1 MPEKRKLFLGLDIQ
15 TVIILVLVIVIIMQ
29 RCNTGSVITPE
40 PEIVTKTVTDTQYVP
55 VKDTV
60 YLPAPTLVGKPEID
74 TTWRDT
80 LRLKDSSYDYLFN
93 RYVELG
99 NKYYSRHI
107 YKQSFT
113 INTIGSATITDTV
126 ISNKITGRS
135 FSYDLNYPVITT
147 TITNTIKEP
156 YKPRRQLYVGGGI
169 WGNQSAVINGASVGL
184 LYKDRKDRVFGV
196 NAGVFNNQ
204 VTYGVSSYWKIRIK

>member
-1 MPEKRKLFLGLDIQ
+1 MLEKRKLFLGLDIQ
-15 TVIILVLVIVIIMQ
+15 TIIILVLVIILVTQ
-29 RCNTGSVITPE
+29 RCNTGFVTIPE

-60 YLPAPTLVGKPEID
+60 YLQAPTLVGKPEID

-107 YKQSFT
+107 YKQSFD
-113 INTIGSATITDTV
+113 IDTIGTATIIDTV

-135 FSYDLNYPVITT
+135 LSYDLTYPVITSTVT
-147 TITNTIKEP
+147 TVIKEP
-156 YKPRRQLYVGGGI
+156 YKPRRQLYVGGSI
-169 WGNQSAVINGASVGL
+169 WGNQSALVNGASVGL
-184 LYKDRKDRVFGV
+184 LYKDKKDRVFGA

-204 VTYGVSSYWKIRIK
+204 VIYGVSSYWKIKIK

>member
-1 MPEKRKLFLGLDIQ
+1 MSYKNQFLSAIIAVLV
-15 TVIILVLVIVIIMQ
+15 VIILLQ
-29 RCNTGSVITPE
+29 RCSSGSTTENPK
-40 PEIVTKTVTDTQYVP
+40 PEIITKTVIDTQYVP

-107 YKQSFT
+107 YKQTFD
-113 INTIGSATITDTV
+113 IDTIGTATLIDTV

-135 FSYDLNYPVITT
+135 FSYDLTYPVITT

-169 WGNQSAVINGASVGL
+169 WGNQSALVNGISVGL
-184 LYKDRKDRVFGV
+184 LYKDRKDRVFGA